1 MVLTTTD
8 IRSGS
13 HEGCRW
19 CRFILSEIVRSP
31 DLLVEG
37 LGKTVAVKLK
47 LGLNITNARDRWYHS
62 LHISNADYYLYA
74 GIVAELILGMIYGRP
89 LANILPA
96 DWESTFTV
104 LGYLGLIGIVFEGI
118 CSNLSL
124 YSQMLML
131 TAFYQV
137 VCQRI

>member
-31 DLLVEG
+31 DLLVER

-74 GIVAELILGMIYGRP
+74 SEGEFHHFINSA
-89 LANILPA
+89 LAT
-96 DWESTFTV
+96 DTT
-104 LGYLGLIGIVFEGI
+104 
-118 CSNLSL
+118 
-124 YSQMLML
+124 L
-131 TAFYQV
+131 TT
-137 VCQRI
+137 